1 MVLTTEFIC
10 GQAGCAT
17 IGMAFVVAIL
27 LLVAIGWLYEMWRQ
41 WAIRYLEKMEQDIR
55 RERYLK
61 AIDQNEGTHNSKDE
75 EAA

>member
-1 MVLTTEFIC
+1 MLTTEFIC
-10 GQAGCAT
+10 GQAGCTT
-17 IGMAFVVAIL
+17 IGVAFVEAIL

-41 WAIRYLEKMEQDIR
+41 WTIRYLEKMEQDIR

-61 AIDQNEGTHNSKDE
+61 AFDQDEGSHNGKDE

>member
-1 MVLTTEFIC
+1 
-10 GQAGCAT
+10 
-17 IGMAFVVAIL
+17 MAFVVAIL

-61 AIDQNEGTHNSKDE
+61 AIDQNEGSHNSKDE

>member
-1 MVLTTEFIC
+1 VLTTEFIC

-17 IGMAFVVAIL
+17 IGVAFVLAIL
-27 LLVAIGWLYEMWRQ
+27 VLVAIGLLYETWRQ

-55 RERYLK
+55 RDRYLK
-61 AIDQNEGTHNSKDE
+61 AIDQNEGSHNGREE